1 MVRLWQWLVGLFD
14 RRQTEKDQ
22 GQFFDHRRHQ
32 LDSAA
37 ANAGRAVES
46 GVTSFPIAGGG
57 PLRPPQLADSS
68 RQWPVSILRVAYF
81 GQYQKGCGLFR
92 PRLA

>member
-14 RRQTEKDQ
+14 RRQIEKDE

-37 ANAGRAVES
+37 ANAGRAAES

-57 PLRPPQLADSS
+57 P
-68 RQWPVSILRVAYF
+68 
-81 GQYQKGCGLFR
+81 
-92 PRLA
+92 

>member
-14 RRQTEKDQ
+14 GRQIEKDE

-37 ANAGRAVES
+37 ANAGRAVEA

-57 PLRPPQLADSS
+57 P
-68 RQWPVSILRVAYF
+68 
-81 GQYQKGCGLFR
+81 
-92 PRLA
+92 